1 MQTLM
6 TQDTQTTRKTF
17 SIPGTRGEV
26 VYERDGSGR
35 LVRLSAGG
43 RTYLHERD
51 GERVF
56 EDGMATVREASIPSG
71 MLRHVRAAG
80 ESWVEEYL
88 WDDVGRPVRID
99 GVRVERDGQGRT
111 TACRSEA
118 GDWFYAYA
126 GDHLAVIDG
135 PFGARHVARGAQGR
149 PTRVRE
155 GAEAWSIAYDDAGR
169 RTDAPALPENR
180 HCDNLGR
187 LWAITR
193 PDGSVQ
199 TTYLWDGFACLGRID
214 GAPGEP
220 LAAVFCLDP
229 TCTPV
234 RVITCEG
241 VTRIPRDAYGE
252 GLLRYPDVPGLYG
265 GAVYGGFVHLR
276 SRRLDPRTGSFDS
289 PDPWHGRKSDPRRA
303 GLHPH
308 PRPFSLE
315 GRRET
320 RGGLPSPFQGE
331 GLGVRVEGQD
341 MYRGPLT
348 VEETTAGPY
357 AVCRYDPVGRV
368 DPTGEISAAAVGL
381 FFLDFTW
388 AWQNN
393 VSGFLGLDWTLGL
406 TLSFFFSV
414 ASIFSSDVPGLLGR
428 FFDFEGVSA
437 SERIGTWAL
446 RRDGFWTYL
455 QEPRAWTYGHL
466 MFETEEGLASLNDVH
481 VFRPG
486 SAFLPTL
493 YGTLLLVRPDG
504 HDPFVLSTS
513 WSTDGTVRPA
523 ANGWSRAGGT
533 AESVISGSLV
543 PHFPSGGI
551 HFDNVREGLRGPLN
565 GVLTELD
572 VSDVLALGTLINRTF
587 VTINATG
594 LGVAVG
600 DLLLVTSEQ
609 EGVLTRLGLPTPN
622 PQGAAILSVQ
632 EVTEEGG
639 RTIITAQP
647 PYASQVEGGA
657 VRVRS
662 LNAAATS
669 TQVLNIAT
677 DINGNRVTT
686 HLNTAGVA
694 PAVPYAVNDPLRISQ
709 NAIEVAGMIVTR
721 FESQLQVDATLSGG
735 TLAQPLSVFVAIAD
749 ASVAPVNAT
758 VAADPADPAAQP
770 VLQFAAGQ
778 APGVD
783 TAALLTHSVSGATL
797 AVVATADAGGNT
809 RRVDRNLTTGG
820 FAAVG
825 DVVSWQ
831 QLQRDA
837 ALGRQEAAPDGG
849 ASVTYTPDALGAA
862 PAGGLVWVEGGG
874 ARAVRQVTGVQ
885 YDALVLNA
893 GLPGDPAQV
902 FSVERFEIRTTGTG
916 AIDERGVGFRR
927 EQEVTLNTPAT
938 ITGEALQVQRYLGMN
953 AATIPSTNDLVGFT
967 INAATPTVASGNL
980 NAGAGN
986 NTPTPAQVVL
996 LNPGP
1001 AAVLAVVRRVQMTI
1015 TFNRQIRLTNTTNL
1029 EAVPLDMYQP
1039 IYNAERLGTLRVR
1052 VLGTMGTPP
1061 VPVAAPILRPGE
1073 QVVVRWQTPN
1083 ANNTF
1088 TVAAVTAD
1096 VIDLVPPATGPTLPA
1111 GGTNFTLMRFI
1122 PNDWPYDAV
1131 RQGDFL
1137 VTVLPTDELPLRRL
1151 PGDPDTAFA
1160 SVNATVAADP
1170 ASGTAPPVLQFPA
1183 GQAPAVNAEGVLT
1196 LATSGARRVVVV
1208 TEDAGGDMR
1217 RIDRDLTVG
1226 NFAAVGDTLTWQQIL
1241 PENRRVQMP
1250 RFRVGELVEVSWGST
1265 PPGAPIPVIAGFQ
1278 QYRVTAVEGTTL
1290 TLADDNIPLPPVTPD
1305 LLVTRLS
1312 PLDPGIGGS
1321 RAGIRGAP
1329 VGGVP
1334 GPNGTTLASQIQ
1346 FEVWRPSDFPPN
1358 MRIAIVDGDHCHAAA
1373 VNPAAQ
1379 KAVQVEFTASPGV
1392 TGAVNIASPALQDSG
1407 YAVSF
1412 TQPDDTHIVLQE
1424 PPVLNQPGGALVA
1437 IVPFVDGGRQV
1448 EGELHPGTVL
1458 VPEDTEHPEL
1468 TRRQSLIDH
1477 ELTHTVQAITYGPI
1491 MLGFFPLWVV
1501 ELILELATDVELPQ
1515 FSAYVSGEVVT
1526 EEGGGETVRLLRLD
1540 DTQAVPFETGDTV
1553 EISRGAMPERFRLGS
1568 RREDGRFVIVPIP
1581 PGNDI
1586 APGTRVQVR
1595 RENTT
1600 AWTWFLEIAHFLTL
1614 GGITKTVAGFTYG
1627 GFFLGLFKAI
1637 YGLYRLIKGTGDT
1650 YPATVEE
1657 NGTRLRLG
1665 NEAARSA
1672 LRGARQIVIKSGGD
1686 TTVRNVQSI
1695 AGDVV
1700 NLAQPTEFRGAVEVA
1715 LFATHTPGDLWDW
1728 NDYFPAS
1735 IPDPARPARI
1745 RIERVGEERI
1755 DLDPFDRVL
1764 ISDGAREHRTYV
1776 TVVEP
1781 ETPADP
1787 ENPPFTRVE
1796 VAEPPFILDP
1806 PRPRIVFDTVV
1817 EPDRMGV
1824 RLGFH
1829 EGVEEA
1835 IAALRNA
1842 RRVVISSA
1850 PHLTTIRL
1858 VTSFTEEDHVL
1869 HFDRPL
1875 IENFADGPYEFA
1887 GHVDV
1892 WPVVEEFRIAK
1903 IGSRDPMGDAVN
1915 AALHFTDM
1923 EWMRWVFDPWG
1934 NIPFRTQPD
1943 PGSFLDVVTRIGR
1956 YAFSTQAWT
1965 VLPPM
1970 PPPFGWFWWDRAFRG
1985 DSDYLSQIE
1994 QEASEES
2001 GDLYTQLARL
2011 NGDRERVGDIARYWY
2026 FLNDRTGSVVA
2037 GGRQDAPGVHL
2048 RGFPFVS
2055 PFVIDTAPAARPEP
2069 NQGFET
2075 DPARAAVSGLA
2086 MPDVFYAK
2094 GPNNPNQAPVTNP
2107 VGFTPSDLGR
2117 VPSSTALE
2125 RTCGNYVAFSRPG
2138 RHRATVG
2145 NRGDDD
2151 SRHSREVQ
2159 EETRFASDKPRQTI
2173 WFDVDVADVTVR
2185 LGGQLVREGATI
2197 TLLQTQRAGL
2207 AVDPATV
2214 PPCTASLARPATGT
2228 LLRADSN
2235 DTAVVAQAA
2244 NGVEP
2249 AEIVRVYRPG
2259 DSGYPGGLGARGMH
2273 LGGDVFIPVRQ
2284 FRIRVTDTLLVL
2296 GALPAHLDLD
2306 PYALDPGVLRPG
2318 GEVLV
2323 LVPASVI
2330 SRTLDPVSYTTT
2342 PRPAVVTDPNPQ
2354 IASEDT
2360 GASLTGDLA
2369 AFIPAD
2375 GRVYRITLDVAD
2387 PPEEDGI
2394 VSVLR
2399 VTIGLPDNNVE
2410 VRARIPVQPHF
2421 LLTSATGLDVA
2432 RGGTLT
2438 LSCSGG
2444 VQAASAVTIT
2454 PSGGITANVAGSN
2467 VTLTV
2472 AADAATG
2479 TRQIIVADAADG
2491 ARRAR
2496 RTIRVV

>member
-1 MQTLM
+1 MQALM

-17 SIPGTRGEV
+17 SIPGTREEV
-26 VYERDGSGR
+26 VYERDASGR
-35 LVRLSAGG
+35 LLRLSAGG
-43 RTYLHERD
+43 RTYLHTRD

-71 MLRHVRAAG
+71 MLRHVQAAG
-80 ESWVEEYL
+80 EAWVEEYL
-88 WDDVGRPVRID
+88 WDDVGRPVRVD
-99 GVRVERDGQGRT
+99 GVRIERDGQGRV

-118 GDWFYAYA
+118 GDWLYAYA

-135 PFGARHVARGAQGR
+135 PFGTRHVARGAQGR

-155 GAEAWSIAYDDAGR
+155 GAEALSRTNVRERSIAYDGAGR
-169 RTDAPALPENR
+169 RLDAPALPENWHR
-180 HCDNLGR
+180 DDLGR
-187 LWAITR
+187 LWTITE
-193 PDGSVQ
+193 PDGTVR

-234 RVITCEG
+234 RVITREG

-252 GLLRYPDVPGLYG
+252 GLLRFSHIRSRQDPGVPGLYG

-276 SRRLDPRTGSFDS
+276 SRRLDPRTGSFDA
-289 PDPWHGRKSDPRRA
+289 PDPWHGREGDPRRE
-303 GLHPH
+303 GLSRSFETSFDPH
-308 PRPFSLE
+308 PQPLSLS
-315 GRRET
+315 GR
-320 RGGLPSPFQGE
+320 GE
-331 GLGVRVEGQD
+331 G
-341 MYRGPLT
+341 MYRGPLR
-348 VEETTAGPY
+348 VEETAAGPY

-368 DPTGEISAAAVGL
+368 DPTGEVSAAAVGL
-381 FFLDFTW
+381 FFLDISW
-388 AWQNN
+388 ALQNN
-393 VSGFLGLDWTLGL
+393 VAGFLGLDWTLGL
-406 TLSFFFSV
+406 TLSLFFSV

-428 FFDFEGVSA
+428 FFDFEGVA

-481 VFRPG
+481 VFRPS
-486 SAFLPTL
+486 SAFVPTL
-493 YGTLLLVRPDG
+493 YGTLLLVRPEG
-504 HDPFVLSTS
+504 HDPFVLNTS
-513 WSTDGTVRPA
+513 WSTDGTVRPV

-533 AESVISGSLV
+533 AESVIPGSLV
-543 PHFPSGGI
+543 PHFPAGGV
-551 HFDNVREGLRGPLN
+551 HFDSVREGLRGPRN
-565 GVLTELD
+565 GVLTELNL
-572 VSDVLALGTLINRTF
+572 SNVLALGTLINRTI
-587 VTINATG
+587 VTLSGTG
-594 LGVAVG
+594 LGIAVG
-600 DLLLVTSEQ
+600 DLLL
-609 EGVLTRLGLPTPN
+609 LTRDT
-622 PQGAAILSVQ
+622 QGAAIIVVQ
-632 EVTEEGG
+632 TVEEEGG
-639 RTIITAQP
+639 RTRITAQP
-647 PYASQVEGGA
+647 PYASQVEDGA

-662 LNAAATS
+662 LDPTPTS
-669 TQVLNIAT
+669 TQILNIAT
-677 DINGNRVTT
+677 DINGNRLTT
-686 HLNTAGVA
+686 HLNLLGALQNYDVG
-694 PAVPYAVNDPLRISQ
+694 DPLRISQ
-709 NAIEVAGMIVTR
+709 NAMELAGAVVVRRET
-721 FESQLQVDATLSGG
+721 QLLLDATMAGG
-735 TLAQPLSVFVAIAD
+735 TLSQPMSVFLGSIDPSA
-749 ASVAPVNAT
+749 APVNAT
-758 VAADPADPAAQP
+758 VVADPAGGGAPP
-770 VLQFAAGQ
+770 VLQFNAGQ
-778 APGVD
+778 APGVPS
-783 TAALLTHSVSGATL
+783 AALLTHAVSGATRPV
-797 AVVATADAGGNT
+797 AVTADAGGNM
-809 RRVDRNLTTGG
+809 RRLDRDLTAGG

-825 DVVSWQ
+825 DTLRWQ
-831 QLQRDA
+831 PLRRDA
-837 ALGRQEAAPDGG
+837 AVGRQDAPPDAAATFTYAPDDLLF
-849 ASVTYTPDALGAA
+849 VPPAA
-862 PAGGLVWVEGGG
+862 GLIWAEGGG
-874 ARAVRQVTGVQ
+874 GLSVRQVTGTQ
-885 YDALVLNA
+885 YVAIVLNA
-893 GLPGDPAQV
+893 GLPGNPTQV
-902 FSVERFEIRTTGTG
+902 YSVERFAFRTSGTG
-916 AIDERGVGFRR
+916 AIDQNSVGFRR

-938 ITGEALQVQRYLGMN
+938 ITGEALQVQRYLGAN
-953 AATIPSTNDLVGFT
+953 AATIPSTPDLAGFT
-967 INAATPTVASGNL
+967 IDPATPTLARGNL
-980 NAGAGN
+980 NAGQGN

-1001 AAVLAVVRRVQMTI
+1001 GAALAVVQRVRMTI
-1015 TFNRQIRLTNTTNL
+1015 TFNRQIRLTNTANL
-1029 EAVPLDMYQP
+1029 ETVPLDMYHP
-1039 IYNAERLGTLRVR
+1039 VYNAERLGALRVR

-1061 VPVAAPILRPGE
+1061 APVAAPILRPGE

-1083 ANNTF
+1083 ASNTF

-1096 VIDLVPPATGPTLPA
+1096 MIDLVPPATGPTLPA
-1111 GGTNFTLMRFI
+1111 GGTNFTLQRFV
-1122 PNDWPYDAV
+1122 PNAWPYDAV

-1137 VTVLPTDELPLRRL
+1137 VTVLATDELPLRRL
-1151 PGDPDTAFA
+1151 PPDPDTAFT
-1160 SVNATVAADP
+1160 SVGVTVAAP
-1170 ASGTAPPVLQFPA
+1170 LVLQFPA
-1183 GQAPAVNAEGVLT
+1183 GQAPAVGAEGVLT
-1196 LATSGARRVVVV
+1196 LAASGARRIVVV

-1226 NFAAVGDTLTWQQIL
+1226 NFAAVGDNLTWQQIR

-1250 RFRVGELVEVSWGST
+1250 RFQVGELVEVSWGSM
-1265 PPGAPIPVIAGFQ
+1265 PPGAPIPVAAEFR
-1278 QYRVTAVEGTTL
+1278 QYRVAAVEGTTL
-1290 TLADDNIPLPPVTPD
+1290 TLADDNDPLPPITPD

-1312 PLDPGIGGS
+1312 PLDPGTGGS
-1321 RAGIRGAP
+1321 RVGIRGMP
-1329 VGGVP
+1329 VGGTP
-1334 GPNGTTLASQIQ
+1334 GPGGTTLASQIQ
-1346 FEVWRPSDFPPN
+1346 FDVWRPSDFPPGQ
-1358 MRIAIVDGDHCHAAA
+1358 RIAIVDGDRCHAAA
-1373 VNPAAQ
+1373 VSRTAQ
-1379 KAVQVEFTASPGV
+1379 KAVEVEFTSAPGV
-1392 TGAVNIASPALQDSG
+1392 AGAVNIASPVLQDSG
-1407 YAVSF
+1407 YSVSF
-1412 TQPDDTHIVLQE
+1412 TQPDDAHIVLQE

-1437 IVPFVDGGRQV
+1437 IVPFVDGGAQV

-1458 VPEDTEHPEL
+1458 VPQDTEYPER

-1501 ELILELATDVELPQ
+1501 ELVLELATDVELPQ
-1515 FSAYVSGEVVT
+1515 FSAYVSGEVTT

-1540 DTQAVPFETGDTV
+1540 DTQAVPFETGDAV
-1553 EISRGAMPERFRLGS
+1553 EISRGAMPERFKLGS

-1581 PGNDI
+1581 PGSEI

-1600 AWTWFLEIAHFLTL
+1600 AWSWFLEIANFLTL

-1627 GFFLGLFKAI
+1627 GLFLGLCKAI
-1637 YGLYRLIKGTGDT
+1637 YGLYRLIKGTSDT

-1657 NGTRLRLG
+1657 NGTRLRLE

-1672 LRGARQIVIKSGGD
+1672 LRGARQVVIRSGGD

-1695 AGDVV
+1695 AEGVV
-1700 NLAQPTEFRGAVEVA
+1700 NLAQPTEFRGAVGVA

-1755 DLDPFDRVL
+1755 ELAPFDRVL

-1806 PRPRIVFDTVV
+1806 PRPRVVFDTVV

-1842 RRVVISSA
+1842 RRVVISVGPQS
-1850 PHLTTIRL
+1850 HLRTIRL
-1858 VTSFTEEDHVL
+1858 VTGFTEEDHVL

-1892 WPVVEEFRIAK
+1892 WPIGEEFRIAK

-1934 NIPFRTQPD
+1934 NIPFRAQPN
-1943 PGSFLDVVTRIGR
+1943 PGSFLDVLTRIGR

-1965 VLPPM
+1965 LLPPM
-1970 PPPFGWFWWDRAFRG
+1970 LPPFGWFWWDRAFRG

-2011 NGDRERVGDIARYWY
+2011 NGEVVRVGDIARYWY
-2026 FLNDRTGSVVA
+2026 FLNDRTGSVIA

-2055 PFVIDTAPAARPEP
+2055 PFVTDTAPAARPEP

-2086 MPDVFYAK
+2086 LPDVFYAK
-2094 GPNNPNQAPVTNP
+2094 GPNHPNQAPATNP
-2107 VGFTPSDLGR
+2107 VGFTPSDRGR
-2117 VPSSTALE
+2117 VPTSTALE

-2159 EETRFASDKPRQTI
+2159 QETRFASDKPRQTI
-2173 WFDVDVADVTVR
+2173 WFDMDVADVSVR

-2197 TLLQTQRAGL
+2197 TLLQAQRAGL
-2207 AVDPATV
+2207 AADPATV
-2214 PPCTASLARPATGT
+2214 PPCTVSLARPATGT

-2235 DTAVVAQAA
+2235 DTAVVAQTA

-2249 AEIVRVYRPG
+2249 AEIVRLYRPG
-2259 DSGYPGGLGARGMH
+2259 DAGYPGGLGARGMH
-2273 LGGDVFIPVRQ
+2273 LGGDVSIPVRQ

-2296 GALPAHLDLD
+2296 GALPADLDSD

-2318 GEVLV
+2318 GEVFV
-2323 LVPASVI
+2323 LVPAPVI
-2330 SRTLDPVSYTTT
+2330 SRALDPVTYTTT

-2354 IASEDT
+2354 IAAEDT

-2375 GRVYRITLDVAD
+2375 GRVYRITLDMAD
-2387 PPEEDGI
+2387 PPEEEGI

-2399 VTIGLPDNNVE
+2399 VAVGQPASNVE

-2421 LLTSATGLDVA
+2421 RLTSATGLEVA

-2444 VQAASAVTIT
+2444 VQAASAVTII
-2454 PSGGITANVAGSN
+2454 PSGGITASVAGSD
-2467 VTLTV
+2467 VTLTI

-2479 TRQIIVADAADG
+2479 MRQILVADAADG
-2491 ARRAR
+2491 TRRAR